1 MESLKLTRAT
11 KLWTSILPK
20 SIRSSR
26 SFVAATTPLQK
37 ERSKDEDI
45 QKTCKE
51 WRRAAK
57 VVKGSAE
64 TVTTVTKQVDEKATQ
79 ATEAVLNAKEA
90 IVKTAKEIGESSEK
104 LKDKFTGK

>member
-1 MESLKLTRAT
+1 MESLKVIRGI

-20 SIRSSR
+20 SICSPRSL
-26 SFVAATTPLQK
+26 ATATTPLQK

-90 IVKTAKEIGESSEK
+90 VVKTAKEIGESSEK
-104 LKDKFTGK
+104 IRDKFTGK

>member
-1 MESLKLTRAT
+1 M
-11 KLWTSILPK
+11 
-20 SIRSSR
+20 
-26 SFVAATTPLQK
+26 K

-64 TVTTVTKQVDEKATQ
+64 TVTTVTKHVDEKATQ

-90 IVKTAKEIGESSEK
+90 IVKTAKEIGESSDK
-104 LKDKFTGK
+104 IKDKFTGK